1 MKYSTALSY
10 NASFC
15 CERFSQVFQLFD
27 NDSIFDNDDA
37 DDEADGDN
45 DK

>member
-1 MKYSTALSY
+1 MLVSAVKGFLK
-10 NASFC
+10 FL
-15 CERFSQVFQLFD
+15 QLFN